1 MLFIQDLTY
10 RIAGRTLLDKATLTI
25 PAGHRVGLVGPNGTG
40 KSTLFKLISGE
51 LAADGGEISLIKGA
65 SMGMVRQDLPD
76 DDTTLIDIV
85 LAADT
90 ERAALFEEA
99 ETASDP
105 DRIGYIYT
113 RLDEIRAYDAPAR
126 AATILAGLGFDDRA
140 QNSPISSFSGGW
152 RARVAL
158 AAALFREPNLLL
170 LDEPTNHLDFEAMV
184 WLENFLINYQHTLVI
199 ISHDRDILNKTVDHI
214 VHLENQKLNLYT
226 GNYDNFERKR
236 AERMMGQ
243 AALREK
249 QLAQKAHM
257 MKFVDRFRASA
268 AKAAQAQ
275 SRLKMIEKMDIVDA
289 VMADRVTS
297 FTFPEPEEEKSPMIV
312 LESINAGYT
321 KEKPVLKNLE
331 LRIDAD
337 DRIALLGANGNG
349 KSTLMKL
356 ISGRLPP
363 LSGEIHKSGKLRV
376 GYFAQFQTD
385 ELDTSQTPYEV
396 MKRAMKATAEARVR
410 AALAKFGF
418 DKYRA
423 DTKVG
428 DLSGGEKA
436 RLLFCL
442 MSFDAPHIML
452 LDEPTNHLDIDARE
466 ALTQALNNYTGAVI
480 IVSHDPHLVECVAD
494 RLWLVADGSCKPYD
508 GDLEAY
514 RQLVVRQRKRERE
527 AAKQETKRNKEGNQ
541 KADAKTKADT
551 KNNDRPKLSKAEKE
565 AAKLEQ
571 KIADLTL
578 RKDAM
583 ENEIANACANNETK
597 QLKDLNITYAELQK
611 QLQAAESELESVIAG
626 L

>member
-51 LAADGGEISLIKGA
+51 LSADGGEISLIKGA

-90 ERAALFEEA
+90 ERAALLEEA
-99 ETASDP
+99 ENASDP

-257 MKFVDRFRASA
+257 MKFVERFK
-268 AKAAQAQ
+268 AKASKARQAQ

-312 LESINAGYT
+312 LENINAGYT

-385 ELDTSQTPYEV
+385 ELDITQTPYEV
-396 MKRAMKATAEARVR
+396 MKREMKATAEARVR

-442 MSFDAPHIML
+442 MSYDAPHIML

-494 RLWLVADGSCKPYD
+494 RLWLVADGTCKPYD
-508 GDLEAY
+508 DDLDAY

-527 AAKQETKRNKEGNQ
+527 NAKQETKRNKENAQ
-541 KADAKTKADT
+541 KSEV
-551 KNNDRPKLSKAEKE
+551 KNKDQSKLSKAEKE

-571 KIADLTL
+571 KIADLVL

-583 ENEIANACANNETK
+583 ENEIANACANGEAK